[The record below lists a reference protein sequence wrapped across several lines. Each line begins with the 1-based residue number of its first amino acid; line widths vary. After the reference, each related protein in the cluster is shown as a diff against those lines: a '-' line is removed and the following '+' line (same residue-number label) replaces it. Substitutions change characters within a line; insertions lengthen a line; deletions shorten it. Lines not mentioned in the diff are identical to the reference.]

1 MSSGKKTPVQL
12 ISFVIKAILKKIT
25 EFVSIG
31 DVNPFHDYPFGKEP
45 RADSDTYLAIWE
57 ATKNKQYPLI
67 GEFEEVCGFSIE
79 KEWLHELA
87 LHTQVVVKESEI
99 CYQHGR
105 LLYAKLSEYCDKH
118 KSDSLNILETG
129 TARGFSAL
137 CMAKA
142 LEDRMREGKIV
153 TVDPLPHNIPMF
165 WNCIDDSEGEKTR
178 AQLLAEYSELIDR
191 HIWFMEGKSDDILN
205 KLEFSRIHFA
215 FLDGAHEFEDVK
227 FEISYVVP
235 RQKKGD
241 IIFFDDFQEF
251 YFPGIVKAVKE
262 LEVKGI
268 YDLEMVTVNE
278 QRGYALAEKMV

>member
-129 TARGFSAL
+129 TARGFSTL

-142 LEDRMREGKIV
+142 LNDRSREGKIV
-153 TVDPLPHNIPMF
+153 SIDPLPHNIPMY
-165 WNCIDDSEGEKTR
+165 WNCIDDTESEKSR
-178 AQLLAEYSELIDR
+178 AQLLGTYFDLIGR
-191 HIWFMEGKSDDILN
+191 HICFLEGKSEDVL
-205 KLEFSRIHFA
+205 KRLELSRINFA
-215 FLDGAHEFEDVK
+215 FLDGGHDYEEVK
-227 FEISYVVP
+227 LEVCYVKE
-235 RQKKGD
+235 RQEMGD
-241 IIFFDDFQEF
+241 IIFFDDYQLE

-262 LEVKGI
+262 LESNNSYRVLTI
-268 YDLEMVTVNE
+268 VAND
-278 QRGYALAEKMV
+278 QRGYAIAEKL